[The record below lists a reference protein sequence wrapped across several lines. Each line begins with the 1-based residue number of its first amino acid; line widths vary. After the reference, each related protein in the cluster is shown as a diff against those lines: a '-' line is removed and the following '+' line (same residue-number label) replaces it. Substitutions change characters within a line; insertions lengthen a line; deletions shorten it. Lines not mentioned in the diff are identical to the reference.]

1 MKKTIVNIEN
11 SPRETKGE
19 FNLFKILENYV
30 QEVGNINFKI
40 LIKKHNEDLL
50 EDLNSKIKSLE
61 EEIKNN
67 SSEEKEKI
75 LLDCKEHLKAFTL
88 PKEERKLYTLT
99 SEKFFKSLNISMFK
113 NYLSFSLE
121 EFNHGKDNLLRSD
134 LFVNVLEIYE
144 ENYILNTGIE
154 ETYTNKNEETK
165 TRIRKDFLGANVK
178 IYLDRF

>member
-99 SEKFFKSLNISMFK
+99 SEKFSTYFAITSVSIFTISSSFKSAKLVCCIVCGIISTE
-113 NYLSFSLE
+113 NTVFSRLAIVRLIP
-121 EFNHGKDNLLRSD
+121 F
-134 LFVNVLEIYE
+134 IA
-144 ENYILNTGIE
+144 IE
-154 ETYTNKNEETK
+154 P
-165 TRIRKDFLGANVK
+165 L
-178 IYLDRF
+178 